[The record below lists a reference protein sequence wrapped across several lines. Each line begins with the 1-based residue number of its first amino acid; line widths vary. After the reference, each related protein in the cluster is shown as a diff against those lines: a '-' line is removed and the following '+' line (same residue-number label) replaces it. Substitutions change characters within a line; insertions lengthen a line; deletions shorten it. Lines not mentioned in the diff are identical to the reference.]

1 MGDGR
6 SAMAVSDHRSAIAH
20 GWDALVTVGR
30 IVRPHG
36 IRGQVVV
43 APETD
48 FGAARFAPGSVLR
61 IRVGEDV
68 RELTVDASREYDGRW
83 VVGFAGVTTMNEAET
98 LRNTE
103 LRVPPEGLHALER
116 DKFYVH
122 DLVDCEVVTAT
133 GESIGRVTRVEL
145 GTGTPLLVV
154 TAGKRG
160 EVLVPLA
167 DTICRRIDVAGKR
180 IEIDPPDGL
189 IELNNGRS

>member
-1 MGDGR
+1 MD
-6 SAMAVSDHRSAIAH
+6 D
-20 GWDALVTVGR
+20 WDALVTVGR
-30 IVRPHG
+30 IARPHG

-48 FGAARFAPGSVLR
+48 FGATRFAAGSVLR
-61 IRVGEDV
+61 ICVGDDI

-98 LRNTE
+98 LRNAE
-103 LRVPPEGLHALER
+103 LRVPPAGLHALEH

-122 DLVDCEVVTAT
+122 DLVDCDVVTAT

-145 GTGTPLLVV
+145 GTGTPLLVID
-154 TAGKRG
+154 AGRRG
-160 EVLVPLA
+160 EVLVPMA

-189 IELNNGRS
+189 IDLNQRQAPGVRPKTEGK

>member
-1 MGDGR
+1 MD
-6 SAMAVSDHRSAIAH
+6 D
-20 GWDALVTVGR
+20 WDALVTVGR

-48 FGAARFAPGSVLR
+48 FGAARFAIGSVLR
-61 IRVGEDV
+61 IRVGDDA
-68 RELTVDASREYDGRW
+68 RDLTVDASREYDGRW

-98 LRNTE
+98 LRNAE

-116 DKFYVH
+116 DRYYVH
-122 DLVDCEVVTAT
+122 DLVDCEVVTET

-145 GTGTPLLVV
+145 ATGTPLLVV
-154 TAGKRG
+154 DASKRG

-167 DTICRRIDVAGKR
+167 DTICRRIDVVEKR

-189 IELNNGRS
+189 IDLNKGRS